1 MAKDILVYS
10 QKEAAAWKDSP
21 GHFLAQALGE
31 GKVLYE
37 RG

>member
-1 MAKDILVYS
+1 VPKDILVYS

-21 GHFLAQALGE
+21 GHFLTRALRE

-37 RG
+37 QG